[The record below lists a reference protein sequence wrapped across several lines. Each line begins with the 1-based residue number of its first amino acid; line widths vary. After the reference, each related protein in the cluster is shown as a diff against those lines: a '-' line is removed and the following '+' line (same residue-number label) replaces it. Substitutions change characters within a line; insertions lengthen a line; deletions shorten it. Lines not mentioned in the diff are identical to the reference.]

1 MIARQVFGL
10 LFVLH
15 FVNINL
21 EYLQMDKNI
30 DKVMHA
36 YNSNVLEQIRVT
48 SYRHL
53 SLRSNT
59 PE

>member
-21 EYLQMDKNI
+21 EYLKMDKNI

-36 YNSNVLEQIRVT
+36 HISNVLEQIRVT
-48 SYRHL
+48 S
-53 SLRSNT
+53 
-59 PE
+59 

>member
-21 EYLQMDKNI
+21 EYLKMDKNI

-48 SYRHL
+48 S
-53 SLRSNT
+53 S
-59 PE
+59 